1 VGECGLAFSG
11 DAGVES
17 AEGSYNGT
25 GLRAALRGLLDD
37 KSSVESAGLTA
48 MSVRETGAEAYT
60 EARSAAIKSDKD
72 VEAAR
77 GLDSEGLRFLAPGA
91 LLALSRFVA

>member
-11 DAGVES
+11 DAGVGS

-37 KSSVESAGLTA
+37 KSSVERTGLTA

-72 VEAAR
+72 VEAAF
-77 GLDSEGLRFLAPGA
+77 DSEGLRFLAPGA